1 MAFGPY
7 DNDPA
12 LRGLSNE
19 LPYVSPD
26 PACNLLCFAI
36 AVCSLLRST
45 CSSLCF
51 AIAACSQLR
60 SACN

>member
-26 PACNLLCFAI
+26 LFVVSTSNNNYMDSS
-36 AVCSLLRST
+36 VCSNSST
-45 CSSLCF
+45 TTSPTLMVHVHL
-51 AIAACSQLR
+51 A
-60 SACN
+60 